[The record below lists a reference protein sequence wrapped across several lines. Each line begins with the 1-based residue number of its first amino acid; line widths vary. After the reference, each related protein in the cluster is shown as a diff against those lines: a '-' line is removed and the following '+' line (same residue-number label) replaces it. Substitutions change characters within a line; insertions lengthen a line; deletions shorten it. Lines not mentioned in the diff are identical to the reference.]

1 MPTFS
6 APAMRFSSGTRNAM
20 PSLCATA
27 WASVIIAA
35 ASSRVSGYWQMST
48 SVECVRLLIG
58 LKVRLP
64 HSLSQIS
71 ARMLSSTGAL
81 KPALAKQAAIAC
93 TRSLEVPS
101 SSPSGSRS
109 PSMWRITPGAISS
122 DAG

>member
-1 MPTFS
+1 
-6 APAMRFSSGTRNAM
+6 
-20 PSLCATA
+20 
-27 WASVIIAA
+27 
-35 ASSRVSGYWQMST
+35 MST

-81 KPALAKQAAIAC
+81 KPALVKQAATRL
-93 TRSLEVPS
+93 TRSLDEPS
-101 SSPSGSRS
+101 SSPTGKRS
-109 PSMWRITPGAISS
+109 PSMCLTTPGATSS